1 MHVYDSASAQTRS
14 FWRVISCLP
23 CFTHVQAWH
32 QSRASFATSSV
43 LSLAGLQLRTTNLL
57 AGRPLCAI
65 SEHLDEVR
73 FFKEPTTPKA
83 PLKKLDHEAEE
94 KARKKGDSHRL
105 LVGVVPLQPN
115 FSQDDDQPTEN
126 VAVEIPTSRWQASLA
141 RQHFR
146 KKRCVDGVVMLA
158 AAAGLG
164 LLFAGIACL
173 DKVMALSG
181 IGVCLLA
188 LAVMAIVPACRASAD
203 AGGSTATLSENL
215 NPSSSLG
222 TCRSCSPG
230 TTSSSDSAACITCAS
245 DTSIDIKSSAQ
256 DAGADEPSLSPSACC
271 PTSQVETYRGGRAP
285 KGVTR
290 SAVRRRAER
299 SVPVA
304 PGCTPP
310 RRRGMGR
317 PVGQGEWDTHSGV
330 RRSRAAAA
338 AAANADALELLSP
351 EGEATWSRPQ
361 DNRSTKRPRTVA
373 VPVADAV
380 ARQSRNKSMP

>member
-1 MHVYDSASAQTRS
+1 
-14 FWRVISCLP
+14 
-23 CFTHVQAWH
+23 
-32 QSRASFATSSV
+32 V
-43 LSLAGLQLRTTNLL
+43 LSVAGLQLRTTNLL

-83 PLKKLDHEAEE
+83 PLKKLDHKAEE
-94 KARKKGDSHRL
+94 QGRKKGDRSILPHRL

-115 FSQDDDQPTEN
+115 FSQDDDQPTDN
-126 VAVEIPTSRWQASLA
+126 VAVEIPPSRWQASLE
-141 RQHFR
+141 RKHFQ
-146 KKRCVDGVVMLA
+146 KTRCVDGVVMLA

-203 AGGSTATLSENL
+203 ADGSTGTLSENL
-215 NPSSSLG
+215 NPSISVG

-230 TTSSSDSAACITCAS
+230 TTCSSDSLACITCTS
-245 DTSIDIKSSAQ
+245 ETSIDNKSSAQ
-256 DAGADEPSLSPSACC
+256 GAGADEPSLRPSAFC

-317 PVGQGEWDTHSGV
+317 PVGRGEWDTHSGV

-338 AAANADALELLSP
+338 AAEALELLSP
-351 EGEATWSRPQ
+351 EGEAKWFRPQ
-361 DNRSTKRPRTVA
+361 DNRFTKRPRTVA
-373 VPVADAV
+373 VTVADTV
-380 ARQSRNKSMP
+380 DRESRNKSMP